1 MPLVNFLNAVLPK
14 EGVKCWVGISQNGVA
29 QGFCP
34 TTEKLA
40 AKLLEISARGDDA
53 YFACATYK
61 TATTR
66 RAANADRIKAFWQDI
81 DCGVGK
87 PYATQDDGLRA
98 LDEFCARC
106 SIDIPGVVRSGY
118 GLHAYWVLDRELT
131 GDEWRP
137 VAERLKLLCTQHG
150 FAADPAR
157 TADAASILRPPGTK
171 NYKDPLNP
179 RDVEVDDFELF
190 KEINYEDFY
199 SALFSVSGTHSPR
212 RAVVESPK
220 KYTSAL
226 AAGLNTGFD
235 VDAVVN
241 EGGRNDALHK
251 AVWHFLGKGFS
262 VEDTWRMAIDYGRLK
277 CVPALPE
284 DEIQRCTEKSIRGW
298 LEKQPAP
305 AVAVPDDLP
314 KLPRSF
320 RWAGGALFFDAQE
333 EDDSG
338 KEITIPHCLSDR
350 PVYLKALSG
359 VEGEFRQ
366 ENACVMMTRH
376 PTKGMQEFTLSMEQ
390 VYSNDWRAEVSKR
403 GVTINSGKDK
413 FFKTFMIES
422 ERMARTMPEV
432 IQYNQMGWKDNYTSF
447 LVGSDLIKPDGTI
460 VKAASTPKMQQFA
473 NFMRPRGTFDGWQA
487 PATKFTMAGGE
498 PWLACLV
505 SSFASVLIP
514 FCLDEGNGGCV
525 LSVRT
530 EESGFGKTPTVQA
543 VSSVWGEMSACR
555 VTGTY
560 TWNRSQTELVHR
572 KHITQ
577 VEEEMPM
584 ADGMIVAKHIK
595 DFTSGTSKG
604 RLNSRGEIV
613 GEPEYFQTIMMVMSN
628 MSLYDIVKQ
637 HDEPMSRR
645 IFQICPERPPEALL
659 SNLGAITRE
668 MGRNCGHAAR
678 RVLSYLVQPAVMEC
692 ALYELRGKSLENLG
706 ATQYR
711 YRSLLAS
718 EAPDRYIIA
727 LLAANDFM
735 STILN
740 KSGVLE
746 FEPARLMEYFVAQA
760 KLITV
765 GGELAGQGGMPK
777 YVGYLSRFLTDHS
790 NCQITV
796 MAAHRH
802 GMEQIPKRLPTGQP
816 VIRKEEAPH
825 TMYITTHAIKSW
837 ATKNKINV
845 DEMYSALKLL
855 GIVRGSKY
863 YTIGA
868 GTDITTGQAW
878 CWELDTAHAMMTV
891 AEKPA
896 LSGEK
901 VEKLR
906 K

>member
-14 EGVKCWVGISQNGVA
+14 EGVKCWVEITRDKKVH
-29 QGFCP
+29 QGFCQ
-34 TTEKLA
+34 TTEELAKKLS
-40 AKLLEISARGDDA
+40 EISARGSDA

-61 TATTR
+61 TDRNR
-66 RAANADRIKAFWQDI
+66 RAANAGWMKCLWLDI
-81 DCGVGK
+81 DCGEGK
-87 PYATQDDGLRA
+87 PYATQDDALRA

-106 SIDIPGVVRSGY
+106 GIAIPGVVRSGN
-118 GLHAYWVLDRELT
+118 GLHAYWPFDRELP

-137 VAERLKLLCTQHG
+137 VAERLKLLCTQYG

-157 TADAASILRPPGTK
+157 TADAASILRGPETK

-220 KYTSAL
+220 TYTSAL

-262 VEDTWRMAIDYGRLK
+262 VEDTWKMSWDYGRLK
-277 CVPALPE
+277 CVPALPD
-284 DEIQRCTEKSIRGW
+284 DEIQRCVEKSIAGYFAQHPP
-298 LEKQPAP
+298 KIAP
-305 AVAVPDDLP
+305 KEVSEAPKP
-314 KLPRSF
+314 KLPDDYA
-320 RWAGGALFFDAQE
+320 WGDAGEVRVFIEDESGNRRLFTVCENPVWLEGMTKQE
-333 EDDSG
+333 TGQRKSAYAFKHYHPIEGWS
-338 KEITIPHCLSDR
+338 EFHLSAEE
-350 PVYLKALSG
+350 VNGNKSYTAFVENG
-359 VEGEFRQ
+359 VT
-366 ENACVMMTRH
+366 VK
-376 PTKGMQEFTLSMEQ
+376 KGMDKHFKNFVRSMEDTAMQ
-390 VYSNDWRAEVSKR
+390 NQ
-403 GVTINSGKDK
+403 I
-413 FFKTFMIES
+413 
-422 ERMARTMPEV
+422 

-447 LVGSDLIKPDGTI
+447 LIGNDLIKPDGTI

-692 ALYELRGKSLENLG
+692 ALYELRGKSLENIG
-706 ATQYR
+706 ATQYK

-746 FEPARLMEYFVAQA
+746 FETARLMEYFVAQA